1 MRLPLL
7 VVACAAAASSELAPA
22 PAPGHRP
29 ALPRQCKADQLVA
42 AGGKR
47 GGAVPAVWAP
57 PSYGWAILS
66 NWLYFLSLG
75 LNAVNVQYLVRLIVN
90 ADGSTAP
97 SPAAIALS
105 GRVETV
111 DKLLTFLGVGLLS
124 ALSDVRGRKP
134 LMAWSA
140 LGFAATNLLQAS
152 AGAGSI
158 GRLYLADL
166 IDGCSSCMTPICQA
180 YVADCSPASRRAQ
193 NLGVSRA
200 GRVDDTK
207 RSRLEKEGQCCDR
220 RLPGPV
226 GGRRVPAR
234 LPHRRRA
241 RSKVGP
247 ARAAPDRRRAAS
259 RQRRP
264 HRAARA
270 GVQPAAPAAEAA
282 GRQRDETSSHTEM

>member
-1 MRLPLL
+1 MPRPSQELTIMRLPLL
-7 VVACAAAASSELAPA
+7 VVAYAAAASSELSPA

-29 ALPRQCKADQLVA
+29 ALPRHSKADQLVA

-207 RSRLEKEGQCCDR
+207 RSRLEKE
-220 RLPGPV
+220 
-226 GGRRVPAR
+226 
-234 LPHRRRA
+234 
-241 RSKVGP
+241 
-247 ARAAPDRRRAAS
+247 
-259 RQRRP
+259 
-264 HRAARA
+264 
-270 GVQPAAPAAEAA
+270 
-282 GRQRDETSSHTEM
+282 